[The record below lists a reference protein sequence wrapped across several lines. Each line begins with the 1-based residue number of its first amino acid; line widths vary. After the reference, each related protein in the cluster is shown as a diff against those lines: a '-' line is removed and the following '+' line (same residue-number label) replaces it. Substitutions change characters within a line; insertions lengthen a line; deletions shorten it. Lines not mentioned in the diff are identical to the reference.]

1 MSDAP
6 KTHIE
11 ESREV
16 PPRAPIQAPADAD
29 GASTTGS
36 RSESLALSIAIAMG
50 MALGYV
56 LEAGYRRFGLGGFA
70 AVSRDVLW
78 MAPLS
83 AAFFAAAFTSPLW
96 LTAPRLDRRT
106 ARAVAVFAA
115 TWLAAFAAL
124 MPWTQIHRVAAALL
138 AMGVASV
145 AMRWCTTTQRVRG
158 VIRLGQ
164 VTGITLFGVG
174 LASVALRSYRERAAY
189 AALARAPDAAPN
201 VLVLLLDT
209 VRATELGMYGYSR
222 NTSPAMDSVAAG
234 GVLFEHAVST
244 APWTLPAHASLFT
257 GEYPGVL
264 STSFRVPLDDARA
277 TLAERFRAAGYETVG
292 FVGNPYYTAWDSG
305 LDRGFLR
312 WFDLRRSVRQVLRS
326 GWIGQSSIVL
336 QLMRARR
343 LRDFVD
349 AIRGAEF
356 VVIPKPGGDAADAAG
371 ITDALLDW
379 ERTRSARPYFAFVN
393 FFDAHEAYA
402 PPASYRTR
410 FTDSP
415 KARDLHDGEIAYID
429 DEVRRLLASL
439 SERGALANTIVVI
452 TSDHGEQF
460 REHGISGHGNSL
472 YYQLLHIPL
481 VIRYDGHIPA
491 GRRIPFVVSLRDV
504 GATLLDLAGVSR
516 DVPFPGRSLAA
527 TWSASDSERPALSAA
542 ISELTQD
549 SVPRTDDPLT
559 RSQGISLVEE
569 DGLHGIFRN
578 FKQPRPLLFNVRQD
592 IGEKENL
599 AKEVEG
605 RRAYDAQQQRL
616 RRLLLLDTLAD
627 LQRTRLADE
636 SPALASDRRD
646 STRAPR

>member
-1 MSDAP
+1 MSDPHEAHAVAA
-6 KTHIE
+6 T
-11 ESREV
+11 
-16 PPRAPIQAPADAD
+16 PPSSNSVADQQ
-29 GASTTGS
+29 TGS
-36 RSESLALSIAIAMG
+36 RRESLALIVAIAMC
-50 MALGYV
+50 MAIGYV
-56 LEAGYRRFGLGGFA
+56 MEAGCKRFVLGGFA
-70 AVSRDVLW
+70 SVSRDVVW
-78 MAPLS
+78 MAPLN
-83 AAFFAAAFTSPLW
+83 AAVFAGVLLSPLW
-96 LTAPRLDRRT
+96 LAAPRLDRRR
-106 ARAVAVFAA
+106 ARAAAVFSSS
-115 TWLAAFAAL
+115 WLAAFAAL
-124 MPWTQIHRVAAALL
+124 LPWTQVHRIAAGVL

-145 AMRWCTTTQRVRG
+145 AMRWCTTTRRVHG
-158 VIRLGQ
+158 VIRFGQ
-164 VTGITLFGVG
+164 VTGITL
-174 LASVALRSYRERAAY
+174 LVAGTAAAAMRSFRERAAY
-189 AALARAPDAAPN
+189 AALAEAPDGAPN

-209 VRATELGMYGYSR
+209 VRATELGMYGYAR

-234 GVLFEHAVST
+234 GVIFEHAVST

-264 STSFRVPLDDARA
+264 STSFRVPLDAARP

-343 LRDFVD
+343 LRDVAN
-349 AIRGAEF
+349 AIRSAEF

-371 ITDALLDW
+371 IADALLGW
-379 ERTRSARPYFAFVN
+379 ERTRSGRPYFAFVN

-402 PPASYRTR
+402 PPSRYRTR

-415 KARDLHDGEIAYID
+415 LARDLHDGEIAFID
-429 DEVRRLLASL
+429 DEVRRMLASL
-439 SERGALANTIVVI
+439 DKRGALENTIVVI

-472 YYQLLHIPL
+472 YYHLLHIPL
-481 VIRYDGHIPA
+481 AIRYDDHIPS

-504 GATLLDLAGVSR
+504 GATLLDLAGVPS

-527 TWSASDSERPALSAA
+527 TWATSANERPALSAA

-559 RSQGISLVEE
+559 RSQGVSIVEE
-569 DGLHGIFRN
+569 DGMHGIFRN
-578 FKQPRPLLFNVRQD
+578 LTQPRALLFNVRRD
-592 IGEKENL
+592 IDEKENL
-599 AKEVEG
+599 AREVEG
-605 RRAYDAQQQRL
+605 RSVYDAQQLRL
-616 RRLLLLDTLAD
+616 RRLLLLDTLQVV
-627 LQRTRLADE
+627 QRL
-636 SPALASDRRD
+636 SRRD
-646 STRAPR
+646 ALSPTASARGDSTPAPR